1 VLISPE
7 KASVKRIAVP
17 DRAASLPVGRQSKSD
32 QKGLLI
38 YVAFVLGAAALLPFA
53 YQILALEGAP
63 LRGLPAPLLA
73 HLFAN
78 CAANVVVMLMVNQE
92 KTERL
97 DQKLGGVLGS
107 ALMVHGVFAFA
118 ILLGR
123 QPYSNQIM
131 LTSVV
136 LSGLLGSAAMYL
148 RHATTPL
155 KIALIGLEPPPS
167 RLPAAGT
174 PDLVSDPA
182 ADLRRYDLLLTTTIT
197 DLSPEWAQAISSAMV
212 SGKRVRHIADF
223 IEERQGIV
231 SLEHFD
237 LNHLSHADL
246 TSYFR
251 MKRVLDLCIGVASL
265 PIILPML
272 AISCAAIILTTGRP
286 VLFIQERTGL
296 KGKPF
301 RMYKLRTMLSDAH
314 LAGAATTNGDARI
327 TPVGKVLRKYR
338 IDELPQIFN
347 VLAGDMS
354 IVGPRPEWSKLS
366 DQYAAELPAYHYRSL
381 VRPGITGWA
390 QVKGGY
396 ASDLS
401 ETRIKVGYDLFYIKN
416 MSLGLDLQIL
426 LRTVWTLLSAGGA
439 R

>member
-1 VLISPE
+1 M
-7 KASVKRIAVP
+7 KGAAVQGE
-17 DRAASLPVGRQSKSD
+17 AAGLSVGRKSKSN
-32 QKGLLI
+32 QKGRLI
-38 YVAFVLGAAALLPFA
+38 YPAFVLCAAISLPFA
-53 YQILALEGAP
+53 YQVLALGGTP
-63 LRGLPAPLLA
+63 LGRLPTPLLM

-78 CAANVVVMLMVNQE
+78 CAANVFVMLMVNLE

-97 DQKLGGVLGS
+97 DQKLGGVLAS
-107 ALMVHGVFAFA
+107 VLMVHGVFAFA

-123 QPYSNQIM
+123 QPHSNQIM
-131 LTSVV
+131 LASVV
-136 LSGLLGSAAMYL
+136 LSGLLGCVAMYI

-155 KIALIGLEPPPS
+155 RIALIGLQPQPS
-167 RLPAAGT
+167 RLPVAGT
-174 PDLVSDPA
+174 ADLISDPA
-182 ADLRRYDLLLTTTIT
+182 ADLRPYDLLLTTTIT
-197 DLSPEWAQAISSAMV
+197 DLSPEWARAVSSAMV

-223 IEERQGIV
+223 IEERLGIV

-237 LNHLSHADL
+237 LAHLPHTDL

-251 MKRVLDLCIGVASL
+251 IKRVLDLCIGIACL
-265 PIILPML
+265 PIVLPML
-272 AISCAAIILTTGRP
+272 AVSCAAIILTTGRP

-296 KGKPF
+296 KGEPF

-314 LAGAATTNGDARI
+314 LAGAATTNGDSRI
-327 TPVGKVLRKYR
+327 TPLGKVLRRYR

-354 IVGPRPEWSKLS
+354 IVGPRPEWNKLS
-366 DQYAAELPAYHYRSL
+366 AHYASELPAYHYRSL

-390 QVKGGY
+390 QVRGGY